1 MNTSLSKGKYFVF
14 ILKVEAISVGF
25 LDFCIPLQPCIVT
38 QDIRVSA
45 YTLAIKVQNSEA
57 LKTAGSWKCNISL
70 AIFKDS
76 WQRDFNTIQCHTL
89 EEKLKLVENTTTA
102 KCSYLIQLISKIIT
116 EMAWPQQI
124 RFFSCSPVQNQHQ
137 TFSISVSISDIS
149 QISASV
155 TNFKNKNF
163 KLFNYN
169 TSFLEAT
176 FHWFLCFFLS
186 LFCLGVFLS
195 LDGSLFSLINNT
207 LANWKL
213 LLFSIICVI

>member
-1 MNTSLSKGKYFVF
+1 MCLLVSESYLKWCVLVSWHQINAWNITWARNYSSDCCPFLVNFLFPFSLLTTGLVLTVGIWILHLARVNIFFVF

-89 EEKLKLVENTTTA
+89 EEKFYFSENTTTA
-102 KCSYLIQLISKIIT
+102 KCS
-116 EMAWPQQI
+116 
-124 RFFSCSPVQNQHQ
+124 
-137 TFSISVSISDIS
+137 
-149 QISASV
+149 
-155 TNFKNKNF
+155 
-163 KLFNYN
+163 KLPNLVDKEN
-169 TSFLEAT
+169 CHRNGLTST
-176 FHWFLCFFLS
+176 
-186 LFCLGVFLS
+186 
-195 LDGSLFSLINNT
+195 D
-207 LANWKL
+207 
-213 LLFSIICVI
+213 